1 MNGVLVNRGRCWLA
15 LVACT
20 AILMCCSARNLVLKS
35 VDCEEC
41 RNAIGMFQFL
51 SPNDY
56 NMPISYQLVSSD
68 NFEVAVFPRYVGP
81 HFVQFYSDGVFDSG
95 PSVRCSDEVDVK
107 LVTPPLDRH
116 RVFSVH
122 GSGLILGSIFISP
135 KVLNSGKILT
145 CKFEFQHRAEGLLVV
160 SRASGL

>member
-1 MNGVLVNRGRCWLA
+1 MNGILANGGRCWIM
-15 LVACT
+15 LVACGI
-20 AILMCCSARNLVLKS
+20 ILICCSARHLVLKM
-35 VDCEEC
+35 VDCREC
-41 RNAIGMFQFL
+41 RNAVGVFEFI

-56 NMPISYQLVSSD
+56 NTPISYQLVSSD

-81 HFVQFYSDGVFDSG
+81 HFLQFYPDGIFDSN

-107 LVTPPLDRH
+107 PVTPPLDRH

-135 KVLNSGKILT
+135 KIVNSGKMLI
-145 CKFEFQHRAEGLLVV
+145 CRFEFQHRAEGLLVV